1 MTSRTF
7 EMGDYTFIRYDRLKI
22 TAAPQ
27 PKGGDRKLSSS
38 EGIIWCKESLY
49 KSLKLKRGWEG
60 PLTLCTRDGKRWYVA
75 FETYQKDDYIVDE
88 VNDGDYGHW
97 KLPNKKLV
105 DPHHNGFVY
114 ELKDKAT
121 GRIYVGSKKFSQPDW
136 KQYTG
141 SGDFSE
147 LTVDDV
153 EGRILYSL
161 PTPGQLN
168 AYEMRE
174 IYLRDALFTDKYA
187 NKQAEK
193 RIRSSHLGLGFDPE
207 RHEAIVKAERWK

>member
-1 MTSRTF
+1 MTSKTF
-7 EMGDYTFIRYDRLKI
+7 EMGDYTFIRYDKIRI
-22 TAAPQ
+22 TATPQ

-49 KSLKLKRGWEG
+49 KSLELKRGWEG

-97 KLPNKKLV
+97 ELPNPELV
-105 DPHHNGFVY
+105 DPHDVGFIY
-114 ELKDKAT
+114 ELRCRAT

-141 SGDFSE
+141 SGDFADHS
-147 LTVDDV
+147 LGDV
-153 EGRILYSL
+153 HARILFSL
-161 PTPGQLN
+161 PTLGQLN

-174 IYLRDALFTDKYA
+174 IFLRDALFRDDYA

-193 RIRSSHLGLGFDPE
+193 RIRSSHLGLGFDKE
-207 RHEAIVKAERWK
+207 RHEKIVKAKRWK

>member
-1 MTSRTF
+1 
-7 EMGDYTFIRYDRLKI
+7 MGDYTFIRYDLLKVN
-22 TAAPQ
+22 TAPQ
-27 PKGGDRKLSSS
+27 PKKGERKLSSS
-38 EGIIWCKESLY
+38 EGFIWCKESLY

-60 PLTLCTRDGKRWYVA
+60 PLTLCTRDGRRWYVA
-75 FETYQKDDYIVDE
+75 FETYQKDDYVVDE
-88 VNDGDYGHW
+88 INEGDYGHW
-97 KLPNKKLV
+97 KLPNKELV
-105 DPHHNGFVY
+105 DPHHIGFVY
-114 ELKDKAT
+114 ELKDKTT

-147 LTVDDV
+147 LNIDDV

-174 IYLRDALFTDKYA
+174 IYLRDALFRDDYA

-193 RIRSSHLGLGFDPE
+193 RIRASHLGLGFDKE
-207 RHEAIVKAERWK
+207 RHERIVNAKRWT